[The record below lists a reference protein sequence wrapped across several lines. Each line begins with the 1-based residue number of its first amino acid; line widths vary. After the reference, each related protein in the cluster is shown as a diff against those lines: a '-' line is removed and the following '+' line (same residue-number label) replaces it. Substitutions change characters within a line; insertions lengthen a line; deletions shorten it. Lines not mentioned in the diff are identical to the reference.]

1 MHIMHCLSL
10 TVNNTLKNEHQ
21 LISCMP
27 YRRLEPISFTAQMI
41 SDFFCNAGEAQ
52 PSTLF
57 LDLEFYTWHTQ
68 AFWNKTETLESH
80 RHKNTKK
87 RISASFLLKQ
97 VSERETEM
105 WFLLKQFVSTPQ
117 MALQCRHT
125 PGSCYNKKKMAHS
138 GTTYYLSITAHSSAS
153 HPYGYPTL
161 NSVLPRASEL
171 AHPNPI

>member
-1 MHIMHCLSL
+1 MQERHSPPPFSW
-10 TVNNTLKNEHQ
+10 TWN
-21 LISCMP
+21 
-27 YRRLEPISFTAQMI
+27 FTRDI
-41 SDFFCNAGEAQ
+41 
-52 PSTLF
+52 P
-57 LDLEFYTWHTQ
+57 
-68 AFWNKTETLESH
+68 
-80 RHKNTKK
+80 RHSGTKQKPWKATGIKNTKK